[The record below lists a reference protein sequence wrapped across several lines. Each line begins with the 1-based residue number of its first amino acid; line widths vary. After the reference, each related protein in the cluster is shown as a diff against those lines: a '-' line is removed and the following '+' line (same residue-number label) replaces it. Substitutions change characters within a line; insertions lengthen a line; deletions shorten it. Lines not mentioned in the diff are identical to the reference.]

1 MKPFFLTV
9 SILFMAYMISAQKII
24 DNPEYG
30 LCSQPKL
37 VINRIEINDTATIL
51 SFRLDL
57 PKGASFGIGA
67 NTFIRVVGSPD
78 SLVLT
83 KKEIPIDQ
91 NPEGMYTAPE
101 GGLSYKL
108 YFPPIDRSVNKID
121 YIEPYSNPWNIFDI
135 EITEQPHMSVVPGEL
150 LGNWFSADKG
160 DWTFSFFD
168 SLAIYQS
175 RTWEYLS
182 VNTRDNILEIK
193 LKKGDDEQTLYCRYD
208 GREYCYMRAEKEPEL
223 CYSKNPDLLKKMS
236 GEGNFEIP
244 LLDPGKVIYYGYL
257 KGYSKRLGITTGMI
271 QINNRLNNQ
280 RESYAFKIK
289 DNGSFSVEFPLAFPQ
304 EVSVGLPYTG
314 TRLFFE
320 PGKTIFHLANT
331 GLDEYPSLFMGESAY
346 VNYGLKATEN
356 IAVSNMDFVKKIGD
370 MTDIEYIEHVINT
383 KNIEE
388 QKLEQIK
395 KELNIDNKTLQIR
408 SLDILLREAAN
419 AVSFNQNR
427 RRAFFYKRM
436 EAGNIKP
443 PPFEFAPFDINLLK
457 KIKDIPVNNDLALV
471 SSEYVNLI
479 NALKLNNFTR
489 PQGSFYYMLTEL
501 ADELK
506 DKGIELTGE
515 EKDMIEFVRINLCD
529 NYNDENAGNLYKS
542 YREVLNNFRQ
552 QHIQEFTDISNKFYL
567 DNLTKNLNIIF
578 GKSGGLPIEITK
590 VQNYLSQLNSETDS
604 PNEEKFE
611 KIKHS
616 ISTDYLKEY
625 VISEFYNK
633 KAENEIKNLPE
644 TSSLKTEGDKIFDS
658 IIRKYRG
665 KVIYVDFWAT
675 WCGPC
680 IAGIEKIKPLKDEM
694 ADDDVVFLYITDPS
708 SPEAEYNKRIPGI
721 KGEHVRLS
729 NDEWIHLKAKFN
741 IYGIPHYALVN
752 KNGRIVNT
760 HLIPMGNDKLKQLLQ
775 EQITKK

>member
-1 MKPFFLTV
+1 MKTFFLTAL
-9 SILFMAYMISAQKII
+9 ILIMIYPASAQKII

-30 LCSQPKL
+30 LCSQPKV

-51 SFRLDL
+51 SFRLYL

-67 NTFIRVVGSPD
+67 NTFIRIVGRPD

-91 NPEGMYTAPE
+91 NPGGMYTAPE

-108 YFPPIDRSVNKID
+108 FFPPIDPSVNKID

-135 EITEQPHMSVVPGEL
+135 EITEQPHKSVIPFEL

-168 SLAIYQS
+168 SLAIYES
-175 RTWEYLS
+175 RTWEYSS
-182 VNTRDNILEIK
+182 VNPRDNIIEIRIEN
-193 LKKGDDEQTLYCRYD
+193 GDDEQTLYCRYD

-223 CYSKNPDLLKKMS
+223 RFSKNADLLKKMS
-236 GEGNFEIP
+236 GEGDFEIP
-244 LLDPGKVIYYGYL
+244 LLDPGKVVYRGYL
-257 KGYSKRLGITTGMI
+257 KGYSKRLGITSGMI
-271 QINNRLNNQ
+271 QITNRLNNQ
-280 RESYAFKIK
+280 RESHAFKIE

-320 PGKTIFHLANT
+320 PGKTIFHLANA
-331 GLDEYPSLFMGESAY
+331 GLDDYPALFMGESAS

-356 IAVSNMDFVKKIGD
+356 IAVSNMDFVKEIGD

-383 KNIEE
+383 RNVEE
-388 QKLEQIK
+388 QKLGQTK
-395 KELNIDNKTLQIR
+395 KERNLDNKTLQIR
-408 SLDILLREAAN
+408 NLDILFREAAN

-427 RRAFFYKRM
+427 RRAVFYRRM

-457 KIKDIPVNNDLALV
+457 KIKDIPVNSELALV
-471 SSEYVNLI
+471 SSEYINLI
-479 NALKLNNFTR
+479 NALKLNDFAR
-489 PQGSFYYMLTEL
+489 PQGSFYYILTEL

-529 NYNDENAGNLYKS
+529 NYNDEHAGNLYKS
-542 YREVLNNFRQ
+542 YGEVLNNFNQ
-552 QHIQEFTDISNKFYL
+552 THVEDFINISNKFYL

-578 GKSGGLPIEITK
+578 GNSGGLPVEITET
-590 VQNYLSQLNSETDS
+590 QNYLSKLKNETGS
-604 PNEEKFE
+604 PDEEAFKR
-611 KIKHS
+611 IKQS
-616 ISTDYLKEY
+616 IRTDYVKEY
-625 VISEFYNK
+625 VISEFYK
-633 KAENEIKNLPE
+633 KRAENEIKNLPE

-658 IIRKYRG
+658 IIRKYLG
-665 KVIYVDFWAT
+665 KVVYVDFWAT
-675 WCGPC
+675 WCAPC
-680 IAGIEKIKPLKDEM
+680 LAGIEKIKPLKDEM
-694 ADDDVVFLYITDPS
+694 ENEDVVFLYITDPS
-708 SPEAEYNKRIPGI
+708 SPEADYNKRIPGI
-721 KGEHVRLS
+721 KGEHVRLT

-741 IYGIPHYALVN
+741 IYGIPHYALVD
-752 KNGRIVNT
+752 KNGRIVNA
-760 HLIPMGNDKLKQLLQ
+760 HLMPMGNDKLKQLIQ
-775 EQITKK
+775 EQIMK